1 MPSDAEDMFFLTP
14 TEVADVHREKR
25 RRLLD
30 RTREERLQARLEE
43 DGRHPSA
50 PRYGRMGRERRGG
63 TQRALNYTPAYL
75 LNACT
80 LLA

>member
-14 TEVADVHREKR
+14 AEVADVHREKR

-43 DGRHPSA
+43 DGVTSP
-50 PRYGRMGRERRGG
+50 PPDTDIWGG
-63 TQRALNYTPAYL
+63 SDEEVRNAL
-75 LNACT
+75 
-80 LLA
+80 